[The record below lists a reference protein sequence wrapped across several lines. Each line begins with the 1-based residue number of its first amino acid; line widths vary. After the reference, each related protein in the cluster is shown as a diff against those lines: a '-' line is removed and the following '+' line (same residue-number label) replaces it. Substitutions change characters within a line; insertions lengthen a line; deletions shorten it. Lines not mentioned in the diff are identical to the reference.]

1 MQKKSK
7 PAEFFKEVS
16 GFFPIEI
23 FLICK
28 AEKFSVH
35 LVCSLFRKQPF
46 GKIPT
51 ARLPVCT
58 DTDCHF
64 FLQVEYRFKRKFR
77 SFGYLLKRNSHSDEI
92 PCVLQGSITFSFCNA
107 YCNAG
112 FLSLI
117 EPVAVVCFLVKF
129 CKAHV

>member
-35 LVCSLFRKQPF
+35 PACFLFRETAVWKNSYSAFTCLHRHRLPFLPASGVPFQAEVPFLWLSAQEEFPF
-46 GKIPT
+46 G
-51 ARLPVCT
+51 
-58 DTDCHF
+58 
-64 FLQVEYRFKRKFR
+64 
-77 SFGYLLKRNSHSDEI
+77 
-92 PCVLQGSITFSFCNA
+92 
-107 YCNAG
+107 
-112 FLSLI
+112 
-117 EPVAVVCFLVKF
+117 
-129 CKAHV
+129 